1 MRNSPH
7 FPYSYN
13 PKRILLGDVD
23 GDGLADVVYVDDNK
37 VTLWINQS
45 GNAWSD
51 PLVIEGTPAV
61 SDMDGVRLADIL
73 GSGVGGVLWSVEF
86 GGGVARPNMFFLDF
100 TGGLKPYLLNEM
112 NNHIGAVTKVEYA
125 PSTRFFMENQKK
137 LTSRWKTVLPFPV
150 QVVAGVEV
158 IDEFSR
164 RKLTTEYR
172 YHNGYWDGAER
183 EFHGFGM
190 VEQLDT
196 ESAGKYDASG
206 LHGPEVSFAKVDRK
220 YFSPPTLTKTWFHQG
235 PVGDEFGDWQELDWS
250 AEYWSADRQFF
261 NYAHNVN
268 GFLKGLTERRAKR
281 DALRALRGSVLRT
294 ELYALGK
301 HSVGGLAQ
309 AAAAVASRGCRFQGR
324 SSAMRRAGWSAMR
337 ASPSAR

>member
-125 PSTRFFMENQKK
+125 PSTRFFMEDQKK

-150 QVVAGVEV
+150 QVVAVSRSSTSSPGASLPRN
-158 IDEFSR
+158 IDTIMGTGTGPSVNF
-164 RKLTTEYR
+164 T
-172 YHNGYWDGAER
+172 G
-183 EFHGFGM
+183 
-190 VEQLDT
+190 
-196 ESAGKYDASG
+196 SG
-206 LHGPEVSFAKVDRK
+206 WLSNSILNRPVSM
-220 YFSPPTLTKTWFHQG
+220 T
-235 PVGDEFGDWQELDWS
+235 PVGSTAQK
-250 AEYWSADRQFF
+250 
-261 NYAHNVN
+261 
-268 GFLKGLTERRAKR
+268 FLSPKSTENIFHRRR
-281 DALRALRGSVLRT
+281 
-294 ELYALGK
+294 
-301 HSVGGLAQ
+301 
-309 AAAAVASRGCRFQGR
+309 
-324 SSAMRRAGWSAMR
+324 
-337 ASPSAR
+337 